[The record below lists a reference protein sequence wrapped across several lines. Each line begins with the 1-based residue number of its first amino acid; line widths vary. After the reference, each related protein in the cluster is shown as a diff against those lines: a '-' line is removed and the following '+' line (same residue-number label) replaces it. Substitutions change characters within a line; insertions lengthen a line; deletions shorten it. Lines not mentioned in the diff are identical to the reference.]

1 MILSIKRAAN
11 ERRQRSRKII
21 DKSTEK
27 YRNKNRSL
35 RNTSTDSKRAT
46 FVTLINHASTPI
58 RKKKL
63 SPTRKARKEANR
75 NEFMEKGGVPDRV
88 ESLRDIDEESRQELS
103 ETLVWV
109 WYTHPKW
116 TEKGTG
122 FDQKQIIQGRKR
134 PGGERIE

>member
-1 MILSIKRAAN
+1 MILSIKRAAD
-11 ERRQRSRKII
+11 ERRQRSRKVI

-35 RNTSTDSKRAT
+35 RNTSTDSKVT
-46 FVTLINHASTPI
+46 IFVILINHTITPI
-58 RKKKL
+58 RKKRL
-63 SPTRKARKEANR
+63 SLTSKARKEANR